1 MSKLFFLSPPDYVKA
16 DVEAEQSRIRK
27 GNKIY
32 DALST
37 IETHIEE
44 LDSDEFREVRSM
56 LLDTLHIHAPDEK
69 SNVAN
74 CVRLARFF
82 DALSYGISNGQ
93 V

>member
-27 GNKIY
+27 VNKIY

-44 LDSDEFREVRSM
+44 LDSDEF
-56 LLDTLHIHAPDEK
+56 
-69 SNVAN
+69 
-74 CVRLARFF
+74 
-82 DALSYGISNGQ
+82 Q
-93 V
+93 